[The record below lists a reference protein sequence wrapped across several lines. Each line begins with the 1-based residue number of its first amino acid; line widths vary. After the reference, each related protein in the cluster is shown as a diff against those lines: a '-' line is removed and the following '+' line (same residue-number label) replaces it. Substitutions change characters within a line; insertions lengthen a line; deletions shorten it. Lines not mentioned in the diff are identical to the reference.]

1 MKQISSRALYCLDE
15 SIILRGKVNGNL
27 NNVKLDDQDV
37 HAFVHT
43 LSSDARNYV
52 AIGRIPKEIGNKIT
66 LLLPFATPIHWIF
79 AGSGSDAL
87 NGFSLTGNKNLN

>member
-1 MKQISSRALYCLDE
+1 
-15 SIILRGKVNGNL
+15 LRGKVNGHV
-27 NNVKLDDQDV
+27 NNIKLDDQDV

-66 LLLPFATPIHWIF
+66 LLLPFATPIHWVF
-79 AGSGSDAL
+79 AGSSSNAL
-87 NGFSLTGNKNLN
+87 NGFSLTGKKQKN

>member
-1 MKQISSRALYCLDE
+1 M
-15 SIILRGKVNGNL
+15 NGQL
-27 NNVKLDDQDV
+27 NNVKLEDQDV

-52 AIGRIPKEIGNKIT
+52 AIGRIPKEIGSKIT

-79 AGSGSDAL
+79 AGASSTAL
-87 NGFSLTGNKNLN
+87 NGFSLTGNQPKKILKKENIFFKIKLKKF